1 MMAVSFYFVIF
12 IRSGVLSKLIIKYQ
26 KTAKEVIPAVILM
39 EGSKNYVW
47 QDRTALKSKVFR
59 LHF

>member
-12 IRSGVLSKLIIKYQ
+12 IRPGVLSKLIIKYQ

-39 EGSKNYVW
+39 EGSKNYV
-47 QDRTALKSKVFR
+47 
-59 LHF
+59 